1 MLELYGFMDFI
12 RFSPWISSMV
22 IHVKPFQGSD
32 LFIVLFYIP
41 RISSAVIHVQSFQD
55 CYYILTTKWLNM
67 NNPA

>member
-1 MLELYGFMDFI
+1 
-12 RFSPWISSMV
+12 MV
-22 IHVKPFQGSD
+22 IHVKPLQGSD